1 MCFGRLFHVS
11 WNAVPVELEHCSNLA
26 GTGVQLNCN
35 KARAEKAHN
44 KSLSGEEWKVAFR
57 GRKGELVVVIGYG
70 TNRLDSAKLA
80 SDFTWIWDYMLNGT
94 SFQTT
99 SNSRTKQAEHFD
111 RPFNTSQAHI
121 YRFAN
126 IIFLACERYANALK
140 QKHPPNALTVR
151 WGMHVLAFQP

>member
-1 MCFGRLFHVS
+1 MCFGQLFHVS

-35 KARAEKAHN
+35 TARAEKAHY
-44 KSLSGEEWKVAFR
+44 KGLSGEGWKMAFG
-57 GRKGELVVVIGYG
+57 GRQGELVAVIGYG

-94 SFQTT
+94 LFQIT
-99 SNSRTKQAEHFD
+99 SNSRTKQVEHFN
-111 RPFNTSQAHI
+111 RSSNRSQGTI
-121 YRFAN
+121 YRFADVV
-126 IIFLACERYANALK
+126 FLACEHYANTPK
-140 QKHPPNALTVR
+140 QKHPPSALTVR